1 MKLEYPLNDVLPS
14 IEHARDRLLA
24 RLFRYRKDKDASCM
38 ATDEDYA
45 LPYSYGESRPHG
57 TLAGKKVASTDYKYY
72 YDILV
77 LVTGQLSNEIVEIMA
92 EIGRLFGMLN
102 EDVVKLV

>member
-24 RLFRYRKDKDASCM
+24 RLFHFRRDKDASYM
-38 ATDEDYA
+38 TTDEDYA
-45 LPYSYGESRPHG
+45 LPYSFGEWKIYGTFPKMI
-57 TLAGKKVASTDYKYY
+57 TLTDHDYDR
-72 YDILV
+72 DILV
-77 LVTGQLSNEIVEIMA
+77 LVTGHLSNEIVEIMA

-102 EDVVKLV
+102 DDVVKLV